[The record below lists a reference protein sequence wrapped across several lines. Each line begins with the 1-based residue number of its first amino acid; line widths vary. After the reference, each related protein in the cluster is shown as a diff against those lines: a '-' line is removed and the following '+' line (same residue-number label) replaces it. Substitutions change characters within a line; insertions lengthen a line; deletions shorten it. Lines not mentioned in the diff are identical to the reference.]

1 MDLINPQKGGRPEN
15 EATSAAGLGNTSDI
29 GLSTCGGPLPLG
41 STLPGE
47 APIEQMG
54 NPVAVFG
61 RDKAAKNDDAVIDV
75 GYWDAHVVAP
85 WSKYLDFDVKVQSFR
100 ETYDQ

>member
-1 MDLINPQKGGRPEN
+1 
-15 EATSAAGLGNTSDI
+15 
-29 GLSTCGGPLPLG
+29 
-41 STLPGE
+41 
-47 APIEQMG
+47 MG

-100 ETYDQ
+100 ETYNQ